1 MEIYNNIKALFR
13 KYPVPVSLNI
23 VGLVMAFTA
32 FIMIMVHVRFE
43 WNFDRCYPKPDCIFK
58 VDMPETSFFRSILP
72 PGFAESI
79 IHASAHVE
87 AGTVFCP
94 FVGEVYLTVTET
106 DGKRTGYKQEANLV
120 SPGFFDVFGLEV
132 TEGERDALSKPNQ
145 LAIPESLAKR
155 CSARN
160 RLSANRYGWNP
171 NRLISCR

>member
-1 MEIYNNIKALFR
+1 MEIYSNIKALFR

-43 WNFDRCYPKPDCIFK
+43 WNFDRCYPKSDCVFK

-94 FVGEVYLTVTET
+94 FVGEVYLTITEA
-106 DGKRTGYKQEANLV
+106 DGKRTGFK
-120 SPGFFDVFGLEV
+120 
-132 TEGERDALSKPNQ
+132 
-145 LAIPESLAKR
+145 
-155 CSARN
+155 
-160 RLSANRYGWNP
+160 
-171 NRLISCR
+171 